1 MLKQQNSPSEP
12 ASRVAE
18 SEVKYLT
25 SPFQNFRL
33 LNINEMKLGC

>member
-1 MLKQQNSPSEP
+1 MQNKEMKIGVG

-25 SPFQNFRL
+25 PTLTFPKFPTPTLQNF
-33 LNINEMKLGC
+33 